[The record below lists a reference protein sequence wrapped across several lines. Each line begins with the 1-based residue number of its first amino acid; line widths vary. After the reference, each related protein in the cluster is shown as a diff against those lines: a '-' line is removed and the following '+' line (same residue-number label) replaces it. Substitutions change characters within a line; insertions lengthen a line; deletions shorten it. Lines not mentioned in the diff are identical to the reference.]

1 VVPLHAGSVGIHVD
15 AIAST
20 PDPNLINNHASV
32 TVSVH

>member
-1 VVPLHAGSVGIHVD
+1 VVPLHAGSVGIHAN